1 MRQETRDKRQED
13 KRNEGKILAL
23 VFSCGSIRMKF
34 DGLKG
39 GDERRARTHDK
50 GNQKLQTKYVRGGD
64 GFFGTST
71 LEF

>member
-34 DGLKG
+34 D
-39 GDERRARTHDK
+39 DK